1 MISFIV
7 HTEKGKTIAT
17 ERKSVVARDW
27 ECKEAMTMKQ
37 QEGVF
42 WG

>member
-1 MISFIV
+1 MIPFIL
-7 HTEKGKTIAT
+7 HTKKGKTIAT
-17 ERKSVVARDW
+17 KNRLVVARDW
-27 ECKEAMTMKQ
+27 ECEEAKQ